1 MYSTSIY
8 NTVLCLINYSLKRS
22 TKLSIIFGIVSVVL
36 IAAALTVHFRLSE
49 SERTEVE
56 SGTEQNEKES
66 ASEITNEV
74 ANSLLNKPESEEN
87 EIGEEYE
94 NTLPSYVKIV
104 DGVQVV
110 TVDAKEFK
118 FTPSEI
124 HITAGKAKF
133 ILINSGVGA
142 HEFVIYDASKKDIVD
157 KAELAED
164 EETIM
169 KNVLFEI
176 DELDAG
182 QSKESDT
189 MILEKGSYV
198 IGCHIPGH
206 YEAGMNGTLI
216 IE

>member
-1 MYSTSIY
+1 M
-8 NTVLCLINYSLKRS
+8 KRS
-22 TKLSIIFGIVSVVL
+22 TKLSIIFGILSVVL

-49 SERTEVE
+49 SERTEIE

-74 ANSLLNKPESEEN
+74 ANSLLTKPELEEN
-87 EIGEEYE
+87 EIGKEYE
-94 NTLPSYVKIV
+94 NTLPSYIKKV

-133 ILINSGVGA
+133 ILINNGVGA
-142 HEFVIYDASKKDIVD
+142 HEFVVYDASKKDIVD

-206 YEAGMNGTLI
+206 YEAGMNGILI

>member
-1 MYSTSIY
+1 M
-8 NTVLCLINYSLKRS
+8 KRS

-133 ILINSGVGA
+133 ILINSGIGA
-142 HEFVIYDASKKDIVD
+142 HEFVVYDASKKDIVD

-182 QSKESDT
+182 QFKESDT

>member
-1 MYSTSIY
+1 MY
-8 NTVLCLINYSLKRS
+8 LFNYSLKRS

-124 HITAGKAKF
+124 HITAGKVKF
-133 ILINSGVGA
+133 ILINSGIGA
-142 HEFVIYDASKKDIVD
+142 HEFVVYDASKKDIVD

>member
-1 MYSTSIY
+1 LY
-8 NTVLCLINYSLKRS
+8 LFNYSLKRS

-142 HEFVIYDASKKDIVD
+142 HEFVVYDASKKDIVD

-182 QSKESDT
+182 QFKESDT

>member
-1 MYSTSIY
+1 
-8 NTVLCLINYSLKRS
+8 LKRS
-22 TKLSIIFGIVSVVL
+22 TKLSIIFGIVSIVL

-133 ILINSGVGA
+133 ILINSGIGA
-142 HEFVIYDASKKDIVD
+142 HEFVVYDASKKDIVD

-182 QSKESDT
+182 QFKESDT

>member
-1 MYSTSIY
+1 M
-8 NTVLCLINYSLKRS
+8 KRS

-142 HEFVIYDASKKDIVD
+142 HEFVVYDASKKDIVD

-182 QSKESDT
+182 QFKESDT

>member
-1 MYSTSIY
+1 LY
-8 NTVLCLINYSLKRS
+8 LFNYSLKRS

-133 ILINSGVGA
+133 ILINSGIGA
-142 HEFVIYDASKKDIVD
+142 HEFVVYDASKKDIVD

-182 QSKESDT
+182 QFKESDT

>member
-1 MYSTSIY
+1 MY
-8 NTVLCLINYSLKRS
+8 LFNYSLKRS

-142 HEFVIYDASKKDIVD
+142 HEFVVYDASKKDIVD

>member
-1 MYSTSIY
+1 MY
-8 NTVLCLINYSLKRS
+8 LFNYSLKRS

-94 NTLPSYVKIV
+94 NTIPSYVKIV

-142 HEFVIYDASKKDIVD
+142 HEFVVYDASKKDIVD

-182 QSKESDT
+182 QFKESDT

>member
-1 MYSTSIY
+1 M
-8 NTVLCLINYSLKRS
+8 KRS

-142 HEFVIYDASKKDIVD
+142 HEFVVYDASKKDIVD

>member
-1 MYSTSIY
+1 MSSTSIY
-8 NTVLCLINYSLKRS
+8 NTILCLADYSLKRS

-49 SERTEVE
+49 SERTEIE

-94 NTLPSYVKIV
+94 NTLPSYVKMV

-124 HITAGKAKF
+124 HVNAGKAKF

-142 HEFVIYDASKKDIVD
+142 HEFVVYDASKKDIVD

>member
-1 MYSTSIY
+1 MY
-8 NTVLCLINYSLKRS
+8 LFNYSLKRS

-133 ILINSGVGA
+133 ILINSGIGV
-142 HEFVIYDASKKDIVD
+142 HEFVVYDASKKDIVD

>member
-1 MYSTSIY
+1 LY
-8 NTVLCLINYSLKRS
+8 LFNYSLKRS

-133 ILINSGVGA
+133 ILINSGIGV
-142 HEFVIYDASKKDIVD
+142 HEFVVYDASKKDIVD

-182 QSKESDT
+182 QFKESDT

>member
-1 MYSTSIY
+1 
-8 NTVLCLINYSLKRS
+8 LKRS

-142 HEFVIYDASKKDIVD
+142 HEFVVYDASKKDIVD

>member
-1 MYSTSIY
+1 
-8 NTVLCLINYSLKRS
+8 
-22 TKLSIIFGIVSVVL
+22 L

-94 NTLPSYVKIV
+94 NTLPSYVKLV

-110 TVDAKEFK
+110 TVDAKEFI
-118 FTPSEI
+118 FAPSEI

-142 HEFVIYDASKKDIVD
+142 HEFVVYDASKKDIVD

>member
-1 MYSTSIY
+1 
-8 NTVLCLINYSLKRS
+8 LKRS

-49 SERTEVE
+49 SERTEIE

-94 NTLPSYVKIV
+94 NTLPSYVKMV

-124 HITAGKAKF
+124 HVNAGKAKF

-142 HEFVIYDASKKDIVD
+142 HEFVVYDASKKDIVD

>member
-1 MYSTSIY
+1 MY
-8 NTVLCLINYSLKRS
+8 LFNYSLKRS

-133 ILINSGVGA
+133 ILINSGIGA
-142 HEFVIYDASKKDIVD
+142 HEFVVYDASKKDIVD

-182 QSKESDT
+182 QFKESDT

>member
-1 MYSTSIY
+1 
-8 NTVLCLINYSLKRS
+8 LKRS

-133 ILINSGVGA
+133 ILINSGIGA
-142 HEFVIYDASKKDIVD
+142 HEFVVYDASKKDIVD

-182 QSKESDT
+182 QFKESDT

>member
-1 MYSTSIY
+1 MA
-8 NTVLCLINYSLKRS
+8 
-22 TKLSIIFGIVSVVL
+22 VVI

-49 SERTEVE
+49 SEKSEIT
-56 SGTEQNEKES
+56 SGAEQNEKES
-66 ASEITNEV
+66 ASDVANEIT
-74 ANSLLNKPESEEN
+74 NSLLNKTESKEN
-87 EIGEEYE
+87 ESGEQGE
-94 NTLPSYVKIV
+94 NAEQSETTLPSYVKMV

-110 TVDAKEFK
+110 TIDAKEFK

-124 HITAGKAKF
+124 HIKTGNAKF
-133 ILINSGVGA
+133 ILVNSGVGN
-142 HEFVIYDASKKDIVD
+142 HELVVYDASKKEIVD

-164 EETIM
+164 EETLT

-182 QSKESDT
+182 QSKESDI
-189 MILEKGSYV
+189 MNLEKGSYI

-206 YEAGMNGTLI
+206 YEAGMNGTLT

>member
-1 MYSTSIY
+1 MY
-8 NTVLCLINYSLKRS
+8 LFNYSLKRS

-94 NTLPSYVKIV
+94 NTLPSYVKLV

-133 ILINSGVGA
+133 ILINSGIGV
-142 HEFVIYDASKKDIVD
+142 HEFVVYDASKKDIVD

-182 QSKESDT
+182 QFKESDT

>member
-1 MYSTSIY
+1 M
-8 NTVLCLINYSLKRS
+8 KRS

-94 NTLPSYVKIV
+94 NTLPSYVKLV

-133 ILINSGVGA
+133 ILINSGIGV
-142 HEFVIYDASKKDIVD
+142 HEFVVYDASKKDIVD

>member
-1 MYSTSIY
+1 MKNTSKIA
-8 NTVLCLINYSLKRS
+8 
-22 TKLSIIFGIVSVVL
+22 IISGIVAVVI

-49 SERTEVE
+49 SEKSEIT
-56 SGTEQNEKES
+56 SGAEQNEKES
-66 ASEITNEV
+66 ASDVANEIT
-74 ANSLLNKPESEEN
+74 NSLLNKTESKEN
-87 EIGEEYE
+87 ESGEQGE
-94 NTLPSYVKIV
+94 NAEQSETTLPSYVKMV

-110 TVDAKEFK
+110 TIDAKEFK

-124 HITAGKAKF
+124 HIKTGNAKF
-133 ILINSGVGA
+133 ILVNSGVGN
-142 HEFVIYDASKKDIVD
+142 HELVVYDASKKEIVD

-164 EETIM
+164 EETLT

-182 QSKESDT
+182 QSKESDI
-189 MILEKGSYV
+189 MNLEKGSYI

-206 YEAGMNGTLI
+206 YEAGMNGTLT

>member
-1 MYSTSIY
+1 
-8 NTVLCLINYSLKRS
+8 
-22 TKLSIIFGIVSVVL
+22 L

-142 HEFVIYDASKKDIVD
+142 HEFVVYDASKKDIVD

>member
-1 MYSTSIY
+1 M
-8 NTVLCLINYSLKRS
+8 KRS

-94 NTLPSYVKIV
+94 NTIPSYVKIV

-124 HITAGKAKF
+124 HITAGKVKF

-142 HEFVIYDASKKDIVD
+142 HEFVVYDASKKDIVD

>member
-1 MYSTSIY
+1 MF
-8 NTVLCLINYSLKRS
+8 NYSLKRS

-49 SERTEVE
+49 SERNEIE

-94 NTLPSYVKIV
+94 NTLPSYVRIV

-110 TVDAKEFK
+110 TVNAKEFK

-124 HITAGKAKF
+124 HINAGKAKF
-133 ILINSGVGA
+133 ILINSGVGT
-142 HEFVIYDASKKDIVD
+142 HEFVVYNASKKDIVD

-189 MILEKGSYV
+189 MIFEKGSYV